1 MHVDDIVAVS
11 NSCMFLRC
19 IGVMFRHTIAHFFAL
34 FPGSGSVSFSKF
46 TCQKSVFR
54 KDIKVFDDVAGTILT
69 SNAWRLCMS
78 LVSYGLG
85 GKIGRLH

>member
-11 NSCMFLRC
+11 NSCMFLKC

-46 TCQKSVFR
+46 TCQKSVSERYFGIR
-54 KDIKVFDDVAGTILT
+54 RLSWCDFDVE
-69 SNAWRLCMS
+69 RLA
-78 LVSYGLG
+78 LVHEFGLVWLG
-85 GKIGRLH
+85 G